1 VDEGGERS
9 FTYWRAQSAA
19 RAMLAPGGIDS
30 AALEGF
36 DALFLSRITL
46 AIQLSQYRAALV
58 AMAGRTRA
66 AGRLVV
72 FDSNFRARLSAN
84 EEEAREA
91 IAAMWAVTV
100 LALPSRDDEA
110 ALWGPEAPEAL
121 FRRLGVA
128 EGVLKDGAAGP
139 WSWDGVRAIHY
150 PLPPAPRVV
159 DSTAAGDGFNAG
171 YLAACLQGEA
181 PEAAVRSG
189 HALALKILGQPG
201 AIILRDRKA

>member
-1 VDEGGERS
+1 VDEAGERS

-19 RAMLAPGGIDS
+19 RAMLGPGGIDI

-36 DALFLSRITL
+36 DALFLSGITL
-46 AIQLSQYRAALV
+46 AILPPEHRAALV
-58 AMAGRTRA
+58 AMAGRMRA
-66 AGRLVV
+66 AGKLVA
-72 FDSNFRARLSAN
+72 FDSNFRARLWADG
-84 EEEAREA
+84 EEAR
-91 IAAMWAVTV
+91 AAMAAVWAVTG

-139 WSWDGVRAIHY
+139 WTWDGVRAIHH

-181 PEAAVRSG
+181 PEAAARSG
-189 HALALKILGQPG
+189 HAQALKILGQPG
-201 AIILRDRKA
+201 AIIPREPEA

>member
-1 VDEGGERS
+1 L
-9 FTYWRAQSAA
+9 A
-19 RAMLAPGGIDS
+19 RAVSGAGDAGAGGIDS
-30 AALEGF
+30 AA
-36 DALFLSRITL
+36 SRGLRRAFPLKITL
-46 AIQLSQYRAALV
+46 AIQLSSIGLHWSRWPGGPGRRAGSWSSTA
-58 AMAGRTRA
+58 
-66 AGRLVV
+66 
-72 FDSNFRARLSAN
+72 NFRARLSAN
-84 EEEAREA
+84 EEEARA
-91 IAAMWAVTV
+91 AMAAMWAVTV